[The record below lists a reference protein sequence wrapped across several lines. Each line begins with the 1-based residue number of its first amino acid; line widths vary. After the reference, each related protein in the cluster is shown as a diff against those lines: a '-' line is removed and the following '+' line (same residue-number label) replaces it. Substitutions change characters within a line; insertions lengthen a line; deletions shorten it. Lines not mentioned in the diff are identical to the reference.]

1 MAMPALWDWKR
12 AATLTFL
19 ALPLGLR
26 AERNFHTMQRL
37 PHVVREA
44 ALPSLSIIVPAR
56 NEAHNLPALLDSLCN
71 LCYPGDVE
79 IVVVDDGSTDDT
91 PCIAERYGARVLR
104 LDGPPPGWLGKPH
117 ACHRGAEIA
126 RGEWLLFTDA
136 DMSHAVD
143 GPRLAVSHAIEQRL
157 DALSLFVHQ
166 EYRSGLERLALSVA
180 FAGLFAGRRP
190 DNYVLNGQYI
200 LIRRAVYHESGGF
213 AGVRG
218 EPLEDL
224 ALGNLL
230 HRRGFRIAVL
240 LADHAA
246 TVHMYDDFRHV
257 WNGMTRLGAGSL
269 QWSGL
274 SSLVTALFI
283 SAVMSPLIVLTGV
296 ATGRLRLRWLPVTW
310 FTAALGMF
318 TWANRTG
325 SAVDALLAPIGAL
338 LVQVAAVWGLARRV
352 LRLGV
357 PWKGRRV

>member
-1 MAMPALWDWKR
+1 MAMPPLWDWKR

-26 AERNFHTMQRL
+26 AERSYRAMPHL
-37 PHVVREA
+37 PDVSCA
-44 ALPSLSIIVPAR
+44 TTLPSLSIIVPAR
-56 NEAHNLPALLDSLCN
+56 NEARNLPALLGSLRE
-71 LCYPGDVE
+71 LCYPGNVE
-79 IVVVDDGSTDDT
+79 IIVVDDGSADDT
-91 PCIAERYGARVLR
+91 PCIAERHGARVLR
-104 LDGPPPGWLGKPH
+104 LDGPPEGWLGKPH

-126 RGEWLLFTDA
+126 RGAWLLFTDA
-136 DMSHAVD
+136 DMVHAPD
-143 GPRLAVSHAIEQRL
+143 GPRLAVSYAEERKL

-166 EYRSGLERLALSVA
+166 DYRSGVERLALSVA

-200 LIRRAVYHESGGF
+200 LIRRATYLESGGF

-224 ALGNLL
+224 ALGSLL
-230 HRRGFRIAVL
+230 HRRGYRTAVL

-269 QWSGL
+269 RWSGA

-283 SAVMSPLIVLTGV
+283 SAIMSPLIVLTGV
-296 ATGRLRLRWLPVTW
+296 VAGKLRPAWLPMTW
-310 FTAALGMF
+310 LAATLGMF
-318 TWANRTG
+318 TWAQRSG
-325 SAVDALLAPIGAL
+325 SVIDALLAPIGAL
-338 LVQVAAVWGLARRV
+338 LVQVAAVWGLTRRA
-352 LRLGV
+352 LRMGV
-357 PWKGRRV
+357 PWKGRNV

>member
-1 MAMPALWDWKR
+1 MAMPPLWDWKR

-26 AERNFHTMQRL
+26 AERSYRAMPRL
-37 PHVVREA
+37 PHDARAA

-56 NEAHNLPALLDSLCN
+56 NEARNLPGLLSSLRD
-71 LCYPGDVE
+71 LCYPGNVE
-79 IVVVDDGSTDDT
+79 VIVVDDGSTDDT
-91 PCIAERYGARVLR
+91 ACTAERFGARVLR

-136 DMSHAVD
+136 DMAHAVD
-143 GPRLAVSHAIEQRL
+143 GPRLAVSHALDQRL

-213 AGVRG
+213 GGVRG
-218 EPLEDL
+218 EALEDL

-230 HRRGFRIAVL
+230 HRRGYRTAVL

-296 ATGRLRLRWLPVTW
+296 AAGQLRLRWLPVTW
-310 FTAALGMF
+310 LAAALGMF
-318 TWANRTG
+318 TWAQRAG
-325 SAVDALLAPIGAL
+325 SGVDALLAPIGAL
-338 LVQVAAVWGLARRV
+338 LVQGAAVWGLVRRV

>member
-1 MAMPALWDWKR
+1 MAMPPFWDWKR

-26 AERNFHTMQRL
+26 AERSYRAMPRL
-37 PHVVREA
+37 PNAARA
-44 ALPSLSIIVPAR
+44 TALPSLSIIVPAR
-56 NEAHNLPALLDSLCN
+56 NEARNLPALLGSLRD
-71 LCYPGDVE
+71 LCYPGDFE
-79 IVVVDDGSTDDT
+79 IIVVDDGSTDDT

-117 ACHRGAEIA
+117 ACQRGAEIA
-126 RGEWLLFTDA
+126 HGEWLLFTDA
-136 DMSHAVD
+136 DMVHAPE
-143 GPRLAVSHAIEQRL
+143 GPRLAVSYAEERGL

-166 EYRSGLERLALSVA
+166 DYRSGMERLALSVA

-200 LIRRAVYHESGGF
+200 LIRRAAYQESGGF

-230 HRRGFRIAVL
+230 HRRGYRSAVL

-269 QWSGL
+269 QWSGM

-283 SAVMSPLIVLTGV
+283 SAIMSPLIVLTGV
-296 ATGRLRLRWLPVTW
+296 ATGRLRPAWLPVTW
-310 FTAALGMF
+310 LAAALGMF
-318 TWANRTG
+318 TWTQRAG

-338 LVQVAAVWGLARRV
+338 IVQVAAMWGLVRRA

-357 PWKGRRV
+357 PWKGRNV